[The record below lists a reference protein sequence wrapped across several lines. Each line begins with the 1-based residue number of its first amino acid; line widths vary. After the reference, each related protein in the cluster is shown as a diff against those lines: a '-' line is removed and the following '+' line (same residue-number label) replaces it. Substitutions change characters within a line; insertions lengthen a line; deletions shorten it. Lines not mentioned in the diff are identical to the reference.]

1 MEVCGETIHELVVEL
16 GLLLD
21 LPEAL
26 VLPIAVRV
34 DSAVSSA
41 RRTNVSPR

>member
-1 MEVCGETIHELVVEL
+1 MEVRGETIHEVMIEL

-41 RRTNVSPR
+41 WRTHVSSW